1 VLLAIF
7 SDRINRWFHFANN
20 HYEKGRES
28 MEQAEI
34 QEKIY
39 AYMEQ
44 MKGKKK
50 LKEKDIIKK
59 ISADT
64 EQDKDVVKK
73 ALRAMIDVGKLMYS
87 YGGGASSVEIPSEEY
102 LKEKGLL

>member
-1 VLLAIF
+1 M
-7 SDRINRWFHFANN
+7 DRL
-20 HYEKGRES
+20 ES
-28 MEQAEI
+28 VKDDFRISRRRGDEMEQSEI
-34 QEKIY
+34 QDKIY
-39 AYMEQ
+39 EYMQQ

-59 ISADT
+59 ITEDT
-64 EQDKDVVKK
+64 GEEKDTVKK

-102 LKEKGLL
+102 LKEKGLI

>member
-1 VLLAIF
+1 
-7 SDRINRWFHFANN
+7 
-20 HYEKGRES
+20 

-34 QEKIY
+34 QEKIF
-39 AYMEQ
+39 AYMQQ

-50 LKEKDIIKK
+50 LKEKDVIKK
-59 ISADT
+59 LVEDT
-64 EQDKDVVKK
+64 GEEKDTVKK

>member
-1 VLLAIF
+1 
-7 SDRINRWFHFANN
+7 
-20 HYEKGRES
+20 
-28 MEQAEI
+28 MEQSEI
-34 QEKIY
+34 QEQIY
-39 AYMEQ
+39 AYSEK

-59 ISADT
+59 IMADT
-64 EQDKDVVKK
+64 GEDKNTVKT
-73 ALRAMIDVGKLMYS
+73 ALREMINVGKLMYS

>member
-1 VLLAIF
+1 
-7 SDRINRWFHFANN
+7 
-20 HYEKGRES
+20 
-28 MEQAEI
+28 MEQSEI
-34 QEKIY
+34 QEKIF

-50 LKEKDIIKK
+50 LKEKDVIKK
-59 ISADT
+59 IVEDT
-64 EQDKDVVKK
+64 SEDKDTVKK

-102 LKEKGLL
+102 LKEKGLIK

>member
-1 VLLAIF
+1 
-7 SDRINRWFHFANN
+7 
-20 HYEKGRES
+20 

-50 LKEKDIIKK
+50 LKEKDVIKK
-59 ISADT
+59 IVADH
-64 EQDKDVVKK
+64 EELDKDVVKK

-102 LKEKGLL
+102 LKEKGLI